1 MKRMAFGVLVIASL
15 TFAPTVMAAGAPS
28 GFTGLWESVDCASL
42 EGAPP
47 DCSVWGD
54 GSLQT
59 LSIGPGDAP
68 QIVYQDTYAS
78 VCANNSFPATRYI
91 AAGTG
96 EYFEIWLF
104 ATFHKTGCG
113 AFAMDHADSIY
124 MQFYWDA
131 GSDTLWQ
138 DEDGDGYGYIWSRA
152 H

>member
-1 MKRMAFGVLVIASL
+1 M
-15 TFAPTVMAAGAPS
+15 
-28 GFTGLWESVDCASL
+28 DCASF
-42 EGAPP
+42 EGATP
-47 DCSVWGD
+47 DCDVWGD

-59 LSIGPGDAP
+59 LSIGPGPAP
-68 QIVYQDTYAS
+68 QVVFQDAYAS
-78 VCANNSFPATRYI
+78 VCANNGFPATRYV

-113 AFAMDHADSIY
+113 AFGNGDAQFLT

-138 DEDGDGYGYIWSRA
+138 DEDGDGYGYIWYRV